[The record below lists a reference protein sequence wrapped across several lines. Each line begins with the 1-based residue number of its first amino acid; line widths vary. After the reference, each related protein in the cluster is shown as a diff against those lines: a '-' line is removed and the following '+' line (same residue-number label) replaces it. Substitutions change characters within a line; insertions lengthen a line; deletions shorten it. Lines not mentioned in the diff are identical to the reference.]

1 VGGRAGAR
9 ALILVTRCYRFPAA
23 HVLRSPALSDAE
35 NRRLYGKCAHP
46 AGHGHDY
53 GVEVTLAGPV
63 DPGTGQIVP
72 DAELDALVG
81 ERVLEPFSHRLLNDL
96 APFRRAV
103 PTGENIARVLHE
115 ALEGPLAA
123 RGARLVRVR
132 VVETARNQFEI
143 GDPE

>member
-1 VGGRAGAR
+1 
-9 ALILVTRCYRFPAA
+9 LIHVTRRYGFPAA
-23 HVLRSPALSDAE
+23 HVLRHPALSDAE

-53 GVEVTLAGPV
+53 GVELTVAGPL
-63 DPGTGQIVP
+63 DSETGQIVREG
-72 DAELDALVG
+72 ELDALVG
-81 ERVLEPFSHRLLNDL
+81 EHVLEPFSHRLLNDA
-96 APFRRAV
+96 APFREAV

-115 ALEGPLAA
+115 ALAGPLTA

-132 VVETARNQFEI
+132 VVETPRNQFEI

>member
-9 ALILVTRCYRFPAA
+9 ALIRVTRRYGFPAA

-72 DAELDALVG
+72 EAELDALVG
-81 ERVLEPFSHRLLNDL
+81 ERVLEPFSHRLLNDV
-96 APFRRAV
+96 APFRHAV
-103 PTGENIARVLHE
+103 PTGENIAQVIHE
-115 ALEGPLAA
+115 ALAAPLAA

-143 GDPE
+143 GEAE